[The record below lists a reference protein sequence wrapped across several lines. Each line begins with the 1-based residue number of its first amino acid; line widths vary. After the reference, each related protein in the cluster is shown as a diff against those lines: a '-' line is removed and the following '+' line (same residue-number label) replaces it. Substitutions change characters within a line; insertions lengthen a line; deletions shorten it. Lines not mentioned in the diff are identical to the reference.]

1 MEESSDSLPGL
12 PSIAK
17 QYHGLTMELPLAGG
31 HAMREI
37 GGELD
42 IIRYLRSRSPWL
54 EPAISVLDRQL
65 RLQLWSGR
73 PWISFRPMFLVGP
86 PGSGKSHLAALLAGQ
101 IGCGHSVLD
110 FAGISDSRT
119 IEGTAR
125 GYTTSQPCFP
135 AIVMHQHQTANP
147 VLIVEEVDKAGGSK
161 RNGDPLAVLLT
172 MAERSTARTYFDK
185 CLNRLELTQCEAE
198 ITRSQT
204 ALSRLLDLVAQGIMS
219 SRDPALAEK
228 IATHRSAIASMQE
241 RTDLLTGQLK
251 RMASILTD
259 DLVERFSSL
268 IRAKLRDEDPTLRR
282 NYVRLFV
289 DKVIVGNQSAEEANA
304 LKVVIQGSR
313 STLEGAAFA
322 ASASKTGKVPI
333 FDREWCGRED
343 SNFHGLSPTTTSTLR
358 VYHSATTAYRRG
370 TVSQS
375 RKKGAP
381 WVGGRP

>member
-1 MEESSDSLPGL
+1 MANPPDKQSTFAATPYKMPTQAYVRPCERIMEESSDSLPGL

-125 GYTTSQPCFP
+125 GYTTSHPCFP

-185 CLNRLELTQCEAE
+185 CLMAPIDLSHVNWVLTANSIENLP
-198 ITRSQT
+198 RPL
-204 ALSRLLDLVAQGIMS
+204 LSRLDIIHVEGPAPLHFDGLLTGILQDIRTHWQLSEESM
-219 SRDPALAEK
+219 PELHVCAEAELK
-228 IATHRSAIASMQE
+228 ARFIRHRSA
-241 RTDLLTGQLK
+241 RQL
-251 RMASILTD
+251 
-259 DLVERFSSL
+259 
-268 IRAKLRDEDPTLRR
+268 
-282 NYVRLFV
+282 
-289 DKVIVGNQSAEEANA
+289 
-304 LKVVIQGSR
+304 
-313 STLEGAAFA
+313 
-322 ASASKTGKVPI
+322 
-333 FDREWCGRED
+333 GREVEAA
-343 SNFHGLSPTTTSTLR
+343 LSAIVPLLSRR
-358 VYHSATTAYRRG
+358 VN
-370 TVSQS
+370 
-375 RKKGAP
+375 
-381 WVGGRP
+381 